1 LVTFPSCSLL
11 MCMHYVSTI
20 LPQFSMMYGTCI
32 HYISSRFVWWHLYAL
47 CIMLVQFSAEYTCS
61 ILLMCMHYVSTI
73 LPQFSMMYGTCILYQ
88 ISLSA
93 VIPLSLCIMLVLYD
107 DTYIIHGTCIHYN
120 IQLLPIHLSSL
131 IQNGRQCG

>member
-1 LVTFPSCSLL
+1 
-11 MCMHYVSTI
+11 
-20 LPQFSMMYGTCI
+20 MMYGTCI

-93 VIPLSLCIMLVLYD
+93 IIPLSLCIMLVLYD
-107 DTYIIHGTCIHYN
+107 DTWYLYLCTYMVPVYIHYFQCCN
-120 IQLLPIHLSSL
+120 SYPNPKTYSYVSIHLSSL
-131 IQNGRQCG
+131 KHHDRQCG